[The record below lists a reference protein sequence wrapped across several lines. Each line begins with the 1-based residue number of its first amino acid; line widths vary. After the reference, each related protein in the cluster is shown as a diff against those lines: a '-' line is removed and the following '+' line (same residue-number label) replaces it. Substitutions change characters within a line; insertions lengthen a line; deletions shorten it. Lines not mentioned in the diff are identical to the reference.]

1 MRTTIRLDDDLLR
14 EAKKR
19 ATEAGMSLT
28 ALIEDSLR
36 ERLYRAGERDRRAEP
51 VRLRT
56 TGRGGVRP
64 GVDLDDSVSL
74 LEAMDGRG

>member
-1 MRTTIRLDDDLLR
+1 
-14 EAKKR
+14 
-19 ATEAGMSLT
+19 MSLT

-36 ERLYRAGERDRRAEP
+36 ERLHRVEERRRAEP

-64 GVDLDDSVSL
+64 GVDLDDSASL